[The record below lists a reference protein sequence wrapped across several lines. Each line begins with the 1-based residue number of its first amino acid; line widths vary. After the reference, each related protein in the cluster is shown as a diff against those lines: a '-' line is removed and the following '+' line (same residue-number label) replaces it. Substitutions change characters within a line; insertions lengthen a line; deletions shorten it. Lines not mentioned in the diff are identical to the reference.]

1 MSPTGLDA
9 RDPFDFHQLGARML
23 QHSNSANELML
34 RRKLEEQQQAA
45 ELQQAIDLHSRRL
58 IGLQLLDLKSSAAV
72 HAAETTTMSLP
83 TPITNAFTSG
93 QPGATT
99 IVESPP
105 SSSKHR

>member
-1 MSPTGLDA
+1 
-9 RDPFDFHQLGARML
+9 
-23 QHSNSANELML
+23 
-34 RRKLEEQQQAA
+34 
-45 ELQQAIDLHSRRL
+45 
-58 IGLQLLDLKSSAAV
+58 
-72 HAAETTTMSLP
+72 MSLP